1 MLKPMKMTPAFRYGS
16 ATPWGGEGLRALG
29 KAIPD
34 AQTGESL
41 EVSVLPGLESRDEA
55 GNTLTALLE
64 AYGEAM
70 RGTQV
75 SETFPLLLKLISAQE
90 MLSVQVHP
98 DDAYANAHEG
108 GKLGKTEAWVILDAE
123 PGAQIVYGIRE
134 GVTREQLAKACQ
146 CGGEAV
152 QGCLSRVNVKPDEV
166 YYIPAG
172 MVHALGGGITLM
184 EIQQSS
190 DVTYRFYDW
199 DRVDAQGRSRELHL
213 QKGLDVTDVS
223 LHLSACVG
231 ETSAYAG
238 GQRTVFIDEP
248 AFALER
254 WHAEGSMPL
263 PQTPNH
269 FTLLCALGDGEL
281 AWDGGSMALR
291 RGDCVYLPAQ
301 SVQATLRG
309 TLDVLA
315 CWPGSNQK
323 PAAGKLTA

>member
-1 MLKPMKMTPAFRYGS
+1 MKLTPIKMTPAFRFGS

-34 AQTGESL
+34 PHTGESL

-55 GNTLTALLE
+55 GRTLTALLAE
-64 AYGEAM
+64 HGEAM

-75 SETFPLLLKLISAQE
+75 GETFPLLLKLISARE

-98 DDAYANAHEG
+98 DDAYAHAHEG

-123 PGAQIVYGIRE
+123 PSAQIVYGIRE
-134 GVTREQLAKACQ
+134 GVTREQLANACQ

-152 QGCLSRVNVKPDEV
+152 QACLNRVSVQPGEV

-172 MVHALGGGITLM
+172 MVHALGGGVTLM

-199 DRVDAQGRSRELHL
+199 DRVDAQGRGRELHIR
-213 QKGLDVTDVS
+213 KGLDVTDVS
-223 LHLSACVG
+223 LHLSACTG
-231 ETSAYAG
+231 KTSACAG
-238 GQRTVFIDEP
+238 GQRTACIDEP
-248 AFALER
+248 AFTLER
-254 WHAEGSMPL
+254 WRAEGEMPL
-263 PQTPNH
+263 PHTPEH
-269 FTLLCALGDGEL
+269 FTLLCALGDGAL
-281 AWDGGSMALR
+281 AWDGGGMALR
-291 RGDCVYLPAQ
+291 RGDCVFVPAQ
-301 SVQATLRG
+301 GEPAALCG

-315 CWPGSNQK
+315 CWPGRTND
-323 PAAGKLTA
+323 